1 MTEGKEKA
9 EVLFREKGNL
19 MRVVTAREMR
29 QIDKKATQ
37 KYGIPPIVLMEN
49 AAIVSAFCV
58 LQMIEAGQGNVMLFC
73 GQGNNGG
80 DGFACARHLVNRGL
94 NVKIYFVGKK
104 EKLSSEAKINYQVL
118 QKFGQEILKP
128 RFTLLK
134 KELSKVD
141 LIVDA
146 LLGIGLKSE
155 VREPFYSLIQL
166 INNSK
171 KPILSLDIP
180 SGLDAT
186 SGEVRGIAV
195 RAKHTITFG
204 LFKNAF
210 LNSRAKEY
218 TGRVTIGDISLPRQL
233 LF

>member
-1 MTEGKEKA
+1 
-9 EVLFREKGNL
+9 

-37 KYGIPPIVLMEN
+37 RYGIPPIVLMEN

-104 EKLSSEAKINYQVL
+104 EKLSSEAKINYQIL
-118 QKFGQEILKP
+118 QKLGQKILKP

-134 KELSKVD
+134 RELSKVD

-146 LLGIGLKSE
+146 LLGIGLNSK

-166 INNSK
+166 VNNSK

-195 RAKHTITFG
+195 RAKRTITFG